1 MPLAASGKNRVT
13 QAILV
18 SPVAPEDVG
27 GHQLVLAYH
36 NLYVRRWF
44 PLPASLEFSQLHM
57 ILRGKR
63 GSI

>member
-18 SPVAPEDVG
+18 SPVAPEDGG
-27 GHQLVLAYH
+27 GHQLVLAY